1 MPLLAFIP
9 YIATVI
15 GSYLHGRGQWRKGVI
30 MVAHL
35 AITLAALWLSGVRS
49 YWIGL
54 AVPIVALYWFLFR
67 SGAQAKAE
75 LDAMAGIGSV
85 WKASVA
91 YVVPLLVSAG
101 LTGVF
106 LSVTKD
112 YGLAWI
118 GFVPFAFL
126 WVPALAVKVF
136 HYRNNAW
143 PDNAENR
150 AVQAKQRAKVEIAVT
165 IAPAGMSIAILIYA
179 AMRGFYG

>member
-1 MPLLAFIP
+1 MAQVQHWSLDKRVPLA
-9 YIATVI
+9 VI
-15 GSYLHGRGQWRKGVI
+15 LTMRRKGVI
-30 MVAHL
+30 MALHL

-49 YWIGL
+49 YWVGL

-67 SGAQAKAE
+67 SGRIAGAE
-75 LDAMAGIGSV
+75 LMAIDGRDAA

-91 YVVPLLVSAG
+91 YVIPLLVSAG

-136 HYRNNAW
+136 RYKGKLYPPEEVDEA
-143 PDNAENR
+143 
-150 AVQAKQRAKVEIAVT
+150 QRAAKRMRVEIAVT